1 MSISALNGLTQAL
14 QAAAAAKTTATDS
27 TTSVANGA
35 VSGNQGAA
43 RVSGPG
49 QLLAKL
55 KQLQQSDPTKFKQVM
70 STLSDTLSEEAKSTT
85 DSRGQKMLTDL
96 AAKFKTAG
104 ETGDLSSLTPPQRG
118 AEGGKGAG
126 GARAGGQ
133 AKKSGSESAS
143 SSSTSSSSSTEET
156 DPADTNEDG
165 TVSASEA
172 LAYAASKAADDSKQ
186 ASSASSYEKMAQ
198 HGHEK
203 MQDTMNR
210 LLSIVD
216 AA

>member
-1 MSISALNGLTQAL
+1 MERRSCQQNPMSISALNGLTQAL

-55 KQLQQSDPTKFKQVM
+55 KQLQQSDPTKFKQAM

-126 GARAGGQ
+126 GPPPGGGPPPAGGPPPGGGARAGGQ

-143 SSSTSSSSSTEET
+143 SS
-156 DPADTNEDG
+156 
-165 TVSASEA
+165 
-172 LAYAASKAADDSKQ
+172 
-186 ASSASSYEKMAQ
+186 
-198 HGHEK
+198 
-203 MQDTMNR
+203 
-210 LLSIVD
+210 
-216 AA
+216 